1 MKRILCIL
9 AALCLAPCMS
19 PASAQSVDASAR
31 LAELGYLRAGGEDMD
46 TAVRNFQTANG
57 LEVTG
62 GLDEATLQAL
72 ADEEALSKTS
82 YLQALAGRY
91 AGVALESGNTGDDVR
106 AMQQALRDLGY
117 YTGGTDGV
125 FGDATRVAVVAF
137 QTANGLAPTGTADGA
152 MLMLLHE
159 GKTLTWQNFIAGK
172 LCQRGDSGAAVRSL
186 QRRLKGMGYYDGEC
200 TDAFGEATQRALQY
214 FQEQNGLEA
223 TGEAD
228 EATCRLLY
236 SGQGISLLDDGVL
249 RQGDTGE
256 AVSALQQQ
264 LYALGYL
271 ATQPDGNFGADTYVA
286 VTLFQLASGLEPTG
300 EADGALLTSLSA
312 QGATPFAQAGDALHA
327 SLEAMDAAALARAA
341 AVAGEMPGQAFDGHE
356 DAACPGFPFAQYAY
370 ARAGAGLTDPARIYE
385 EAIGQPFDADA
396 LLGGELILLQRSDG
410 SLLFTV
416 SLGGTRVAYADAATG
431 FIVSRDFNSMEYVSI
446 YVWKPSAL

>member
-137 QTANGLAPTGTADGA
+137 QDRQRPGPHRTADGA

-186 QRRLKGMGYYDGEC
+186 QRRLKGMGLL
-200 TDAFGEATQRALQY
+200 RRRVHR
-214 FQEQNGLEA
+214 
-223 TGEAD
+223 
-228 EATCRLLY
+228 RLWR
-236 SGQGISLLDDGVL
+236 GH
-249 RQGDTGE
+249 T
-256 AVSALQQQ
+256 
-264 LYALGYL
+264 
-271 ATQPDGNFGADTYVA
+271 
-286 VTLFQLASGLEPTG
+286 
-300 EADGALLTSLSA
+300 
-312 QGATPFAQAGDALHA
+312 
-327 SLEAMDAAALARAA
+327 ARAA
-341 AVAGEMPGQAFDGHE
+341 VLSGTERPGGHRRSRRGPP
-356 DAACPGFPFAQYAY
+356 AACSTPGRAY
-370 ARAGAGLTDPARIYE
+370 RSWTMAYCARATRAR
-385 EAIGQPFDADA
+385 
-396 LLGGELILLQRSDG
+396 
-410 SLLFTV
+410 
-416 SLGGTRVAYADAATG
+416 
-431 FIVSRDFNSMEYVSI
+431 
-446 YVWKPSAL
+446 PSAHCNSSSMPSATWQCSPTATLARTPTWP